1 MSNDRYDLNKTYT
14 KRFFG
19 WQDNATQQQ
28 ILAKYFV
35 PFIVKE
41 FNPTYVLDVG
51 CGSGQWLDEYRKYNI
66 KTKGV
71 EGSVNAWD
79 VMSEE
84 TKEVV
89 TKWDLRDT
97 IEEEDYTI
105 DLAQSFE
112 VAEHIEEEYADIFL
126 HNLLKDDP
134 DIVLLTAAPIGQHG
148 FKHVNCQ
155 EREYWMTKM
164 KNMGWLFSQDLL
176 HTVIEWGTPK
186 KCPLWWVNNLMVFA

>member
-1 MSNDRYDLNKTYT
+1 MED
-14 KRFFG
+14 
-19 WQDNATQQQ
+19 
-28 ILAKYFV
+28 
-35 PFIVKE
+35 
-41 FNPTYVLDVG
+41 
-51 CGSGQWLDEYRKYNI
+51 
-66 KTKGV
+66 
-71 EGSVNAWD
+71 
-79 VMSEE
+79 
-84 TKEVV
+84 
-89 TKWDLRDT
+89 
-97 IEEEDYTI
+97 EDYTI

-176 HTVIEWGTPK
+176 HTVMEWGAPK
-186 KCPLWWVNNLMVFA
+186 KCPLWWANNLMVFA

>member
-1 MSNDRYDLNKTYT
+1 MSNDRYDLNETYT
-14 KRFFG
+14 QRFFG
-19 WQDNATQQQ
+19 WQDNAAQQQ

-41 FNPTYVLDVG
+41 FNPTHVLDVG
-51 CGSGQWLDEYRKYNI
+51 CGSGQWLDEYRKHNI

-97 IEEEDYTI
+97 MEEEDYTI

-112 VAEHIEEEYADIFL
+112 VAEHIEEDYADIFL

-186 KCPLWWVNNLMVFA
+186 KCPFWWVNNLMVFA